1 MRCGGRTT
9 SQSRREILQEAGMGL
24 KNTLNGIGF
33 TVLLLASTAPPV
45 LAAAKA
51 EKVRT
56 DPVLQDCAGLPSP
69 RVDIRDHQEG
79 WVDVRFTVKADG
91 TVADAVAG
99 STFAA
104 LGERVTTALSVVGR
118 CRFIPGTLNGVPADS
133 LNQDQRV
140 FFRMS
145 PVEKATDIE
154 LVKRFKDVRDYM
166 EAGAFQQAAA
176 ALDRIE
182 GQSTNL
188 YEISQLLSRRAAL
201 AVSRGEPVI
210 GLMYLRLIAANTD
223 YLNEEE
229 AQAMLRLRLQLELD
243 QGLPADAAKTAT
255 QIGNLGSR
263 SGDAALQG
271 RLAGLQKTVSANP
284 AFSVQGTI
292 ARNCPSSLCI
302 GGQVEWLYRPL
313 NRTISLANIQ
323 GSLEK
328 MTAWCQ
334 GKTYQAKAEAGVT
347 WTIPASWGECT
358 VAVAGQPG
366 TTFQMI
372 DETLPPA

>member
-1 MRCGGRTT
+1 
-9 SQSRREILQEAGMGL
+9 MGL
-24 KNTLNGIGF
+24 KNTMSGVGF
-33 TVLLLASTAPPV
+33 TVLLLACTAPPV
-45 LAAAKA
+45 LAATPA

-56 DPVLQDCAGLPSP
+56 DPVLQDCAGLPAP

-91 TVADAVAG
+91 SVSDPVAVG
-99 STFAA
+99 TYAA
-104 LGERVTTALSVVGR
+104 PGDRAATALSVVSR
-118 CRFIPGTLNGVPADS
+118 CRFTPGTLKGAPADS
-133 LNQDQRV
+133 LNQTQRV

-145 PVEKATDIE
+145 PVDKATDIE

-182 GQSTNL
+182 GQSSNL

-201 AVSRGEPVI
+201 AVQRGEPVI
-210 GLMYLRLIAANTD
+210 GLMYLRLMAANTD
-223 YLNEEE
+223 YLKEDEL
-229 AQAMLRLRLQLELD
+229 QAMLRLRLQLELD
-243 QGLPADAAKTAT
+243 QGLPADAAKTAA
-255 QIGNLGSR
+255 QITNLGGR
-263 SGDAALQG
+263 SGDGVLQQ
-271 RLAGLQKTVSANP
+271 RLASLQKTVSANP
-284 AFSVQGTI
+284 AFSVQGSI
-292 ARNCPSSLCI
+292 PRNCPASLCA

-323 GSLEK
+323 GSLDK
-328 MTAWCQ
+328 VTARCQ

-347 WTIPASWGECT
+347 WTIPANWGDCT

-366 TTFQMI
+366 TAFQLI
-372 DETLPPA
+372 DENLPPA